1 VEKKPKPEE
10 LSEEEL
16 AAQNGEELP
25 DRDVMTL
32 VTPEVIEG
40 DVLLP
45 PPGGPEE

>member
-1 VEKKPKPEE
+1 MEEKPEK
-10 LSEEEL
+10 LNEEEL
-16 AAQNGEELP
+16 AEQSGEELP
-25 DRDVMTL
+25 DREVMSL